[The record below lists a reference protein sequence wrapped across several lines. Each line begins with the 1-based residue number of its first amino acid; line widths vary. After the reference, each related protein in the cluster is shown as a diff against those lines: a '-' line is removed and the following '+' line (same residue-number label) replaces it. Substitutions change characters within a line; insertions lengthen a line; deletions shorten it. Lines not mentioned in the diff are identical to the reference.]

1 MQHFIRHLSFL
12 AGLAICLTAPV
23 SAAADSALDGRDLA
37 QKVHDRSVGDN
48 SAAEAVMILK
58 DADGD
63 ERVRDMTLAAMEGE
77 TGLRRN
83 FTRFTSPPDIAGTGF
98 LSIEQG
104 GGETEQFL
112 YLPALGRTRRIVTSQ
127 KGRSFVNS
135 DFTYEDMQRRPVDD
149 SKHEITGEEKI
160 GGLDCW
166 ILETRPLPKAES
178 EYDLIRSWIPKDIY
192 LPVLMELYDKSEK
205 HIKTYTVTKLKR
217 IEDIWTPLDYR
228 MQNLEDGHS
237 TIIRITYIDYNTEAI
252 SESFFTKRS
261 LESW

>member
-1 MQHFIRHLSFL
+1 MRQIFIIFIVLAALMLSFSL
-12 AGLAICLTAPV
+12 PVPAQDNAPV
-23 SAAADSALDGRDLA
+23 GRELA
-37 QKVHDRSVGDN
+37 EKIHDRYAGDN
-48 SAAEAVMILK
+48 SAGEAVMILK
-58 DADGD
+58 DEDGD
-63 ERVRDMTLAAMEGE
+63 KRVRDMTMLTLEQDN
-77 TGLRRN
+77 GLRRN

-149 SKHEITGEEKI
+149 SKHEITREEKI

-178 EYDLIRSWIPKDIY
+178 EYGLIRSWIPKDIY

-205 HIKTYTVTKLKR
+205 HIKTYTVTKLKQ
-217 IEDIWTPLDYR
+217 IEDIWTPLEYVMKD
-228 MQNLEDGHS
+228 LVDEHK
-237 TIIRITYIDYNTEAI
+237 TVIRIKRIDYNTDITEDY
-252 SESFFTKRS
+252 FTKRY

>member
-1 MQHFIRHLSFL
+1 MRHIFIIFSLLTGLILSFSLPVPAQDNAPGGREL
-12 AGLAICLTAPV
+12 AEKI
-23 SAAADSALDGRDLA
+23 
-37 QKVHDRSVGDN
+37 HDRYAGDN

-58 DADGD
+58 DEDGD
-63 ERVRDMTLAAMEGE
+63 KRVRDMTMLTLEQKN
-77 TGLRRN
+77 GLRRN
-83 FTRFTSPPDIAGTGF
+83 FIRFTSPPDIAGTGF
-98 LSIEQG
+98 LSIEKG

-149 SKHEITGEEKI
+149 SKHEITGEDKV

-178 EYDLIRSWIPKDIY
+178 EYDLIRSWIPKVIY

-205 HIKTYTVTKLKR
+205 HIKTYKVTKLKQ
-217 IEDIWTPLDYR
+217 IEDIWTPLEYVMKD
-228 MQNLEDGHS
+228 LVDEHK
-237 TIIRITYIDYNTEAI
+237 TIIRIKRIHYNTDITEDY
-252 SESFFTKRS
+252 FTKRY